1 MIELF
6 VINFFSNIISKF
18 EKYPIDYLNQI
29 DQSTL
34 EDNDAVLYDHL
45 ADKLQ

>member
-1 MIELF
+1 MVDLF
-6 VINFFSNIISKF
+6 FINFFNNLIPKF

-34 EDNDAVLYDHL
+34 EENDAVLYDHL